1 MFFTYFIGTA
11 GSGKSTLTA
20 SFIEWLRDHELD
32 AIAVNLDPGVRNLPY
47 TPDVDARDYI
57 KVEDVML
64 NFDLGPNGALIA
76 SVDMLTGKID
86 KIKEEIEDL
95 NPEYVLVDTPGQM
108 ELFAYRSA
116 GPLIISALGGKTQAS
131 VYLVDPILAKNPYGY
146 VSVLLLGISVEYRFQ
161 IPQIYVLSK
170 SDLLEEKEK
179 QKILGWSEDFYR
191 LAETID
197 QKFSGLRREMSLK
210 IFSILNDMGRP
221 GNLIPVSAS
230 RNKGLDD
237 LYAVLQRIY
246 VGGEDFLAFR

>member
-1 MFFTYFIGTA
+1 MFFMYFIGTA

-20 SFIEWLRDHELD
+20 SFAEWLKDHELD
-32 AIAVNLDPGVRNLPY
+32 AITVNLDPGVRILPY

-86 KIKEEIEDL
+86 KIKEEIEEL
-95 NPEYVLVDTPGQM
+95 KPGYVLIDTPGQM

-116 GPLIISALGGKTQAS
+116 GPLIVSALGGENQAS
-131 VYLVDPILAKNPYGY
+131 IYLVDPILAKNPYGY

-161 IPQIYVLSK
+161 IPQVYVLSK

-179 QKILGWSEDFYR
+179 QKILGWSEDFYK

-197 QKFSGLRREMSLK
+197 REFSGLRREMSLK
-210 IFSILNDMGRP
+210 ILGILNEMGRP
-221 GNLIPVSAS
+221 GELIPVSAA
-230 RNKGLDD
+230 RNEGLDD
-237 LYAVLQRIY
+237 LYAILQRIY
-246 VGGEDFLAFR
+246 AGGEDF

>member
-1 MFFTYFIGTA
+1 MFFMYFIGTA

-20 SFIEWLRDHELD
+20 SFAEWLKDHELD
-32 AIAVNLDPGVRNLPY
+32 AITVNLDPGVRNLPY

-86 KIKEEIEDL
+86 KIKEEIEEL
-95 NPEYVLVDTPGQM
+95 KPEYVLIDTPGQM

-116 GPLIISALGGKTQAS
+116 GPLIVSALGGENQAS
-131 VYLVDPILAKNPYGY
+131 IYLVDPILAKNPYGY

-161 IPQIYVLSK
+161 IPQVYVLSK

-179 QKILGWSEDFYR
+179 QKILGWSEDFYK

-197 QKFSGLRREMSLK
+197 REFSGLRREMSLK
-210 IFSILNDMGRP
+210 ILGILNEMGRP
-221 GNLIPVSAS
+221 GELIPVSAA
-230 RNKGLDD
+230 RNEGLDD
-237 LYAVLQRIY
+237 LYAILQRIY
-246 VGGEDFLAFR
+246 AGGEDF

>member
-1 MFFTYFIGTA
+1 MYFIGTA

-20 SFIEWLRDHELD
+20 SFAEWLKDHELD
-32 AIAVNLDPGVRNLPY
+32 AITVNLDPGVRNLPY

-86 KIKEEIEDL
+86 KIKEEIEEL
-95 NPEYVLVDTPGQM
+95 KPEYVLIDTPGQM

-116 GPLIISALGGKTQAS
+116 GPLIVSALGGENQAS
-131 VYLVDPILAKNPYGY
+131 IYLVDPILAKNPYGY

-161 IPQIYVLSK
+161 IPQVYVLSK

-179 QKILGWSEDFYR
+179 QKILGWSEDFYK

-197 QKFSGLRREMSLK
+197 REFSGLRREMSLK
-210 IFSILNDMGRP
+210 ILGILNEMGRP
-221 GNLIPVSAS
+221 GELIPVSAA
-230 RNKGLDD
+230 RNEGLDD
-237 LYAVLQRIY
+237 LYAILQRIY
-246 VGGEDFLAFR
+246 AGGEDF

>member
-1 MFFTYFIGTA
+1 MYFIGTA

-20 SFIEWLRDHELD
+20 SFAEWLKDHELD
-32 AIAVNLDPGVRNLPY
+32 AITVNLDPGVRNLPY

-86 KIKEEIEDL
+86 KIKEEIEEL
-95 NPEYVLVDTPGQM
+95 KPEYVLIDTPGQM

-116 GPLIISALGGKTQAS
+116 GPLIVSALGDENQAS
-131 VYLVDPILAKNPYGY
+131 IYLVDPILAKNPYGY

-161 IPQIYVLSK
+161 IPQVYVLSK

-179 QKILGWSEDFYR
+179 QKILGWSEDFYK

-197 QKFSGLRREMSLK
+197 REFSGLRREMSLK
-210 IFSILNDMGRP
+210 ILGILNEMGRP
-221 GNLIPVSAS
+221 GELIPVSAA
-230 RNKGLDD
+230 RNEGLDD
-237 LYAVLQRIY
+237 LYAILQRIY
-246 VGGEDFLAFR
+246 AGGEDF

>member
-1 MFFTYFIGTA
+1 MFFMYFIGTA

-20 SFIEWLRDHELD
+20 SFAEWLKDHELD
-32 AIAVNLDPGVRNLPY
+32 AITVNLDPGVRNLPY

-64 NFDLGPNGALIA
+64 DFDLGPNGALIA

-86 KIKEEIEDL
+86 KIKEEIDDL
-95 NPEYVLVDTPGQM
+95 KPEYVLIDTPGQM

-116 GPLIISALGGKTQAS
+116 GPLIVSALGGESQAS
-131 VYLVDPILAKNPYGY
+131 IYLVDPILAKNPYGY

-161 IPQIYVLSK
+161 IPQVYVLSK

-179 QKILGWSEDFYR
+179 QKILGWSEDFYK

-197 QKFSGLRREMSLK
+197 QEFSGLRREMSLK
-210 IFSILNDMGRP
+210 IFSILDEMGRP
-221 GNLIPVSAS
+221 GELTPVSAA
-230 RNKGLDD
+230 RNEGLDD
-237 LYAVLQRIY
+237 LYAILQRIY
-246 VGGEDFLAFR
+246 AGGEDFLTFR

>member
-1 MFFTYFIGTA
+1 MFFMYFIGTA

-20 SFIEWLRDHELD
+20 SFAEWLKDHELD
-32 AIAVNLDPGVRNLPY
+32 AITVNLDPGVRNLPY

-86 KIKEEIEDL
+86 KIKEEIEEL
-95 NPEYVLVDTPGQM
+95 KPEYILIDTPGQM

-116 GPLIISALGGKTQAS
+116 GPLIVSALGGENQAS
-131 VYLVDPILAKNPYGY
+131 IYLVDPILAKNPYGY

-161 IPQIYVLSK
+161 IPQVYVLSK

-179 QKILGWSEDFYR
+179 QKILGWSEDFYK

-197 QKFSGLRREMSLK
+197 REFSGLRREMSLK
-210 IFSILNDMGRP
+210 ILGILNEMGRP
-221 GNLIPVSAS
+221 GELIPVSAA
-230 RNKGLDD
+230 RNEGLDD
-237 LYAVLQRIY
+237 LYAILQRIY
-246 VGGEDFLAFR
+246 AGGEDFLAFR